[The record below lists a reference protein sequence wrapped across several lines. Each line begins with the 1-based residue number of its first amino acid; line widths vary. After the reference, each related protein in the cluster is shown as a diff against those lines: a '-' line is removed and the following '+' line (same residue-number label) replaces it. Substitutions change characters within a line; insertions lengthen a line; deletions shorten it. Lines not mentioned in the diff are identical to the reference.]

1 MASRQDKSNRY
12 YQGKRRDSTGGCC
25 FWGKKSFFFPFFGKY
40 APQYASGEDSHDV
53 TNNSKIIQNHYI
65 LFTLKCKDDGKI

>member
-25 FWGKKSFFFPFFGKY
+25 FWGGKGFFSLFGKY